1 MADPG
6 ACLPPFEEA
15 LDELARATHPKAL
28 GAPGARLHVGLTGH
42 FGARRVSP
50 RDLNASLLGGL
61 VALEGVVTKATV
73 VRPKLARSVHY
84 CDATGETVTREYR
97 DAASHGGPPTGAAY
111 PTHDD
116 AGNVL
121 TTEYGLCTYVDSQA
135 LTLQELPESAP
146 PGQLPRGV
154 DVICEYD
161 LCDAA
166 QPGDRV
172 LITGVY
178 KAVPPR
184 AAGVISG
191 VFHATLVACNVTKMA
206 GGPGGAPVAAA
217 AARVSV
223 ADLQAAEEIAARPDV
238 LDLLA
243 SSLAPS
249 IYGHALV
256 KRGLIM
262 QLLGGRERDL
272 AGAGTRLRGDVHA
285 LLVGDPGVAKSQL
298 LRAAMGVAPVAVST
312 TGRGASGVGLTAAV
326 TSDRDTG
333 ERRLEAG
340 AMVLADRGLVAI
352 DEFDKMGDA
361 DRVAIHEVM
370 EQQTVTIAKAGIHA
384 SLNARC
390 SVLAAANPVYGSYD
404 HGLSVA
410 RNVNLPD
417 SLLSR
422 FDLLFVL
429 LDNGTRA
436 SDANIARHVLGQH
449 RYRPP
454 GDDGT
459 SGGAGADAEADANE
473 AADAAAAA
481 AAAAGGG
488 GTGDGVHVRYDER
501 LYGPRVR
508 GAPLP
513 LTPAFLRKFIAVA
526 RARAAAA
533 GGGAGLTMSGEAMEA
548 IADFY
553 VELRSA
559 PDEDRALP
567 VTVRTLETVIR
578 LATAAAKAR
587 LSGDGVAVADVGVA
601 RHLMT
606 HMLDGGAGEAA
617 AAAAAKEA
625 GKDGGG
631 AGPPPPTG
639 GGAGGRRKRGRGAAA
654 ADSSSSDDDSAGG
667 SNDGAGGAGP
677 APSGRGGG
685 PSAPPS
691 TAGTRRTRAR
701 AASPSAVTTT
711 QDGDAS
717 ALTEAQVTAIG
728 LAVREALLDR
738 AGGEGGG
745 HSVSALL
752 ARLRTRGLRYGRP
765 AVVAALAELERRHG
779 EAPGSAGAVAPI
791 MFDTGA
797 DAFYEA

>member
-1 MADPG
+1 M
-6 ACLPPFEEA
+6 
-15 LDELARATHPKAL
+15 
-28 GAPGARLHVGLTGH
+28 
-42 FGARRVSP
+42 
-50 RDLNASLLGGL
+50 
-61 VALEGVVTKATV
+61 
-73 VRPKLARSVHY
+73 
-84 CDATGETVTREYR
+84 
-97 DAASHGGPPTGAAY
+97 
-111 PTHDD
+111 
-116 AGNVL
+116 
-121 TTEYGLCTYVDSQA
+121 DSQA

-154 DVICEYD
+154 DVICEFD

-172 LITGVY
+172 LVTGVY

-206 GGPGGAPVAAA
+206 GGPGGAPVSAA

-262 QLLGGRERDL
+262 QLLGGRERNL

-298 LRAAMGVAPVAVST
+298 LRAAMGAAPVAVST

-352 DEFDKMGDA
+352 DEFDKMGDS

-390 SVLAAANPVYGSYD
+390 AVLAAANPVYGSYD

-488 GTGDGVHVRYDER
+488 GVGDGVHVRYDER

-513 LTPAFLRKFIAVA
+513 LTPAFLRKYIAVA
-526 RARAAAA
+526 RQRAAAA
-533 GGGAGLTMSGEAMEA
+533 GGGGGLTMSGEAMEA

-567 VTVRTLETVIR
+567 VTVRTLETAIR

-587 LSGDGVAVADVGVA
+587 LSGDGVTATDVATA

-606 HMLDGGAGEAA
+606 NMLDGGANEAA
-617 AAAAAKEA
+617 RAAAAKEA

-631 AGPPPPTG
+631 GSAPPPPPARRG
-639 GGAGGRRKRGRGAAA
+639 GIKRGRGLAALPS
-654 ADSSSSDDDSAGG
+654 DSEDDSSAGG
-667 SNDGAGGAGP
+667 SNEE
-677 APSGRGGG
+677 GG
-685 PSAPPS
+685 PGQPGPSAAAPPS
-691 TAGTRRTRAR
+691 TAAARRTRAR
-701 AASPSAVTTT
+701 AASPPVVTTT
-711 QDGDAS
+711 DGD

-738 AGGEGGG
+738 AGGGGEGGG
-745 HSVSALL
+745 HTVAALL
-752 ARLRTRGLRYGRP
+752 TRLRGRGLRYGRP

-791 MFDTGA
+791 MFDVGA